1 MWRFLSYVFVN
12 MKESLKSELNEYIRK
27 NLIHFKLF

>member
-12 MKESLKSELNEYIRK
+12 MKESLKGELNEYIRK
-27 NLIHFKLF
+27 NFNTF

>member
-12 MKESLKSELNEYIRK
+12 MKESLKRELNEYIRK
-27 NLIHFKLF
+27 NFNTF

>member
-27 NLIHFKLF
+27 NFNTF

>member
-27 NLIHFKLF
+27 NFNTFKLF

>member
-12 MKESLKSELNEYIRK
+12 MKESLKSELNEYIIK
-27 NLIHFKLF
+27 NFNTF